1 MARSLYQ
8 AEYLLRETLL
18 GLRRGGWMNWAAIS
32 TVAVLLL
39 LFGIGLQGS
48 WQLGEFFNQYGNQL
62 EVSAYLNTGIAAKDL
77 QPTVQKLP
85 NVKQVTPVSKEE
97 AWAALSKE
105 LGISDL
111 KATTQQLSGNP
122 LVDELRVQANSPGVV
137 PQLAEALKKVNGVE
151 TVQYVGEVVQQV
163 TELNHNLR
171 FISFGVI
178 GFLTLSAIAVITTT
192 LRLVIAARSQEIEV
206 MRLVG
211 ATRSTI
217 YLPFLLQ
224 GITFGIAGAAI
235 AWVFIQS
242 LLITLGRLA
251 AGQADLLQGLLM
263 DSGKGWILPLVL
275 VGFGGAIGLI
285 GSLFAVQAIGRR

>member
-18 GLRRGGWMNWAAIS
+18 GLRRGGWMNWAAVS

-48 WQLGEFFNQYGNQL
+48 WQLGEFFNRYGNQL

-77 QPTVQKLP
+77 QPVIQKLP
-85 NVKQVTPVSKEE
+85 NVKQVMPVSKEE

-122 LVDELRVQANSPGVV
+122 LVDELRVQATSPGVV

-251 AGQADLLQGLLM
+251 SGQADLLQGLLM

>member
-48 WQLGEFFNQYGNQL
+48 WQLGEFFNRYGNQL

-77 QPTVQKLP
+77 QPTIQKLP
-85 NVKQVTPVSKEE
+85 NVNRVIPVSKEE

-122 LVDELRVQANSPGVV
+122 LVDELRVQANSPRGV

-211 ATRSTI
+211 ATRTTI

-242 LLITLGRLA
+242 LLVTLGRLA

-263 DSGKGWILPLVL
+263 DTGKGWILPLVL

>member
-48 WQLGEFFNQYGNQL
+48 WQLGEFFNRYGNQL

-77 QPTVQKLP
+77 QPTIQKLP
-85 NVKQVTPVSKEE
+85 DVKQVTPVSKEE

-192 LRLVIAARSQEIEV
+192 LRLVIVARSQEIEV

-211 ATRSTI
+211 ATRTTI

-251 AGQADLLQGLLM
+251 AGQTDLLQGLLM

>member
-48 WQLGEFFNQYGNQL
+48 WQLGEFFNRYGNQL

-77 QPTVQKLP
+77 QPTIQKLP

-122 LVDELRVQANSPGVV
+122 LVDEVRVQANSPSNV

-163 TELNHNLR
+163 SELNHNLR

-192 LRLVIAARSQEIEV
+192 LRLVIVARSQEIEV

-211 ATRSTI
+211 ATRTTI

-242 LLITLGRLA
+242 LLITLGKLA

-275 VGFGGAIGLI
+275 MGFGGAIGLI

>member
-48 WQLGEFFNQYGNQL
+48 WQLGEFFNRYGNQL
-62 EVSAYLNTGIAAKDL
+62 EISAYLNTGVAAPDL
-77 QPTVQKLP
+77 QPIIQKLP
-85 NVKQVTPVSKEE
+85 NVSSVKTVSKEE

-105 LGISDL
+105 LGVTDL

-122 LVDELRVQANSPGVV
+122 LVDELRVQANSPAAV

-151 TVQYVGEVVQQV
+151 TVQYLGEVVQQV
-163 TELNHNLR
+163 AELNQNLR
-171 FISFGVI
+171 FVSVGVI
-178 GFLTLSAIAVITTT
+178 GFLTFSAIAVITTT

-211 ATRSTI
+211 ATRTTI
-217 YLPFLLQ
+217 YFPFLLQ

-235 AWVFIQS
+235 AWVLIQS
-242 LLITLGRLA
+242 LLVTLSRFVA
-251 AGQADLLQGLLM
+251 QQTDLLQGLLI
-263 DSGKGWILPLVL
+263 DSGKGVILPLIL

-285 GSLFAVQAIGRR
+285 GSLFAVQTIGRR

>member
-48 WQLGEFFNQYGNQL
+48 WQLGEFFNRYGNQL
-62 EVSAYLNTGIAAKDL
+62 EISAYLDSGVAGKDL
-77 QPTVQKLP
+77 QPTIQKLP
-85 NVKQVTPVSKEE
+85 NVTTVTTITKEE
-97 AWAALSKE
+97 AWAALAKE
-105 LGISDL
+105 LGSTDL
-111 KATTQQLSGNP
+111 KATTAQLSGNP
-122 LVDELRVQANSPGVV
+122 LVDEIRVQANSPTAVV
-137 PQLAEALKKVNGVE
+137 GLAEALKKVRGVE

-171 FISFGVI
+171 LISFGVI
-178 GFLTLSAIAVITTT
+178 GFLTLSSIAVITTT

-211 ATRSTI
+211 ATRMTI

-224 GITFGIAGAAI
+224 GIIFGLAGAAI
-235 AWVFIQS
+235 AWIFIQS
-242 LLITLGRLA
+242 LLITLSRVA
-251 AGQADLLQGLLM
+251 SQQADLFQGLLI

-275 VGFGGAIGLI
+275 LSFGGTIGLI
-285 GSLFAVQAIGRR
+285 GSLFAVQTIGRR

>member
-18 GLRRGGWMNWAAIS
+18 GLRRGGWMNWAAVS

-48 WQLGEFFNQYGNQL
+48 WQLGEFFNRYGNQL

-77 QPTVQKLP
+77 QPVIQKLP
-85 NVKQVTPVSKEE
+85 NVKQVMPVSKEE

-122 LVDELRVQANSPGVV
+122 LVDELRVQATSPGVV

>member
-48 WQLGEFFNQYGNQL
+48 WQLGEFFNRYGNQL

-85 NVKQVTPVSKEE
+85 NVNRVTPVSKEE

-122 LVDELRVQANSPGVV
+122 LVDELRVQANSPGGV

-171 FISFGVI
+171 FISCGVI

-211 ATRSTI
+211 ATRTTI

>member
-18 GLRRGGWMNWAAIS
+18 GLRRGGWMNWAAVS

-48 WQLGEFFNQYGNQL
+48 WQLGEFFNRYGNQL

-77 QPTVQKLP
+77 QPTIQKFP
-85 NVKQVTPVSKEE
+85 NVNKVTTVSKEE
-97 AWAALSKE
+97 AWASLSKE

-122 LVDELRVQANSPGVV
+122 LVDELRVQANSPSAV

-163 TELNHNLR
+163 TELNQNLR
-171 FISFGVI
+171 WISFGVI
-178 GFLTLSAIAVITTT
+178 GFLTLSSIAVITTT

-211 ATRSTI
+211 ATRTTI

-224 GITFGIAGAAI
+224 GIAFGIAGAAI

-242 LLITLGRLA
+242 LLITLSRLA

-263 DSGKGWILPLVL
+263 DSGKGWVLPLVL

-285 GSLFAVQAIGRR
+285 GSLFAVQTIGRR

>member
-48 WQLGEFFNQYGNQL
+48 WQLGEFFNRYGNQL
-62 EVSAYLNTGIAAKDL
+62 EISAYLNTGVAAPDL
-77 QPTVQKLP
+77 QPTIQKLP
-85 NVKQVTPVSKEE
+85 NVSSVKTVSKEE

-105 LGISDL
+105 LGVTDL

-122 LVDELRVQANSPGVV
+122 LVDELRVQANSPAAV

-151 TVQYVGEVVQQV
+151 TVQYLGEVVQQV
-163 TELNHNLR
+163 AELNQNLR
-171 FISFGVI
+171 FVSIGVI
-178 GFLTLSAIAVITTT
+178 GFLTFSAIAVITTT

-211 ATRSTI
+211 ATRTTI
-217 YLPFLLQ
+217 YFPFLLQ

-235 AWVFIQS
+235 AWVLIQS
-242 LLITLGRLA
+242 LLVTLSRFVA
-251 AGQADLLQGLLM
+251 QQTDLLQGLLI
-263 DSGKGWILPLVL
+263 DSGKGVILPLIL

-285 GSLFAVQAIGRR
+285 GSLFAVQTIGRR

>member
-8 AEYLLRETLL
+8 VEYLLRETLL

-48 WQLGEFFNQYGNQL
+48 WQLGEFFNRYGNQL
-62 EVSAYLNTGIAAKDL
+62 EISAYLNTGVAAPDL
-77 QPTVQKLP
+77 QPTIQKLP
-85 NVKQVTPVSKEE
+85 NVSSVKTVSKEE

-105 LGISDL
+105 LGVTDL

-122 LVDELRVQANSPGVV
+122 LVDELRVQANSPAAV

-151 TVQYVGEVVQQV
+151 TVQYLGEVVQQV
-163 TELNHNLR
+163 AELNQNLR
-171 FISFGVI
+171 FVSVGVI
-178 GFLTLSAIAVITTT
+178 GFLTFSAIAVITTT

-211 ATRSTI
+211 ATRTTI
-217 YLPFLLQ
+217 YFPFLLQ

-235 AWVFIQS
+235 AWVLIQS
-242 LLITLGRLA
+242 LLVTLSRFVA
-251 AGQADLLQGLLM
+251 QQTDLLQGLLI
-263 DSGKGWILPLVL
+263 DSGKGVILPLIL

-285 GSLFAVQAIGRR
+285 GSLFAVQTIGRR

>member
-48 WQLGEFFNQYGNQL
+48 WQLGEFFNRYGNQL

-77 QPTVQKLP
+77 QPTIQKLP
-85 NVKQVTPVSKEE
+85 NVNRVTPVSKEE

-122 LVDELRVQANSPGVV
+122 LVDELRVQASSPAVV

-211 ATRSTI
+211 ATRTTI

-285 GSLFAVQAIGRR
+285 GSLFAVQAIGKR

>member
-48 WQLGEFFNQYGNQL
+48 WQLGEFFNRYGNQL
-62 EVSAYLNTGIAAKDL
+62 EVSAYLNTGVAAKDL
-77 QPTVQKLP
+77 QPIIQKLP
-85 NVKQVTPVSKEE
+85 NVNRVTSVSKEE

-105 LGISDL
+105 LGIADL

-122 LVDELRVQANSPGVV
+122 LVDELRVQASSPGVV
-137 PQLAEALKKVNGVE
+137 PQLAESLKKVNGVE

-163 TELNHNLR
+163 SELNQNLR

-211 ATRSTI
+211 ATRTTI

-242 LLITLGRLA
+242 LLITLTRLA

-263 DSGKGWILPLVL
+263 DSGKAWILPLVL
-275 VGFGGAIGLI
+275 VVFGGAIGLI

>member
-48 WQLGEFFNQYGNQL
+48 WQLGEFFNRYGNQL

-77 QPTVQKLP
+77 QPTIQKLP
-85 NVKQVTPVSKEE
+85 NVNRVTPISKEE

-122 LVDELRVQANSPGVV
+122 LIDELRVQASSPAVV

-211 ATRSTI
+211 ATRTTI

-242 LLITLGRLA
+242 LLITLSRLA

>member
-1 MARSLYQ
+1 
-8 AEYLLRETLL
+8 
-18 GLRRGGWMNWAAIS
+18 MNWAAIS

-39 LFGIGLQGS
+39 LFGVGLQGS
-48 WQLGEFFNQYGNQL
+48 WQLGEFFNRYGNQL
-62 EVSAYLNTGIAAKDL
+62 EISAYLNTGVAAKDL
-77 QPTVQKLP
+77 QPTVQQLP
-85 NVKQVTPVSKEE
+85 NVNTVTPVSKEE
-97 AWAALSKE
+97 AWAVLGKE

-122 LVDELRVQANSPGVV
+122 LVDELRVQAKSPGAV
-137 PQLAEALKKVNGVE
+137 PQLAEALKKVRGVE

-163 TELNHNLR
+163 TELNQSLR
-171 FISFGVI
+171 WVSFGVI

-211 ATRSTI
+211 ATRMTI
-217 YLPFLLQ
+217 YFPFLLQ

-242 LLITLGRLA
+242 LLVTLGRVT
-251 AGQADLLQGLLM
+251 AGQGDLLQGLLM

-275 VGFGGAIGLI
+275 VGFGATIGVI
-285 GSLFAVQAIGRR
+285 GSLFAVQTIGRH

>member
-18 GLRRGGWMNWAAIS
+18 GLRRGGWMNWAAVS

-48 WQLGEFFNQYGNQL
+48 WQLGEFFNRYGNQL

-77 QPTVQKLP
+77 QPTIQKFP
-85 NVKQVTPVSKEE
+85 NVNKVTTVSKEE
-97 AWAALSKE
+97 AWASLSKE

-122 LVDELRVQANSPGVV
+122 LVDELRVQANSPGAV

-163 TELNHNLR
+163 TELNQNLR
-171 FISFGVI
+171 WISFGVI

-211 ATRSTI
+211 ATRTTI

-224 GITFGIAGAAI
+224 GIAFGIAGAAI

-242 LLITLGRLA
+242 LLITLSRLA

-263 DSGKGWILPLVL
+263 DSGKGWVLPLVL

-285 GSLFAVQAIGRR
+285 GSLFAVQTIGRR

>member
-48 WQLGEFFNQYGNQL
+48 WQLGEFFNRYGNQL

-85 NVKQVTPVSKEE
+85 NVQKVTPVAKEE

-211 ATRSTI
+211 ATRTTI

>member
-1 MARSLYQ
+1 
-8 AEYLLRETLL
+8 
-18 GLRRGGWMNWAAIS
+18 
-32 TVAVLLL
+32 
-39 LFGIGLQGS
+39 
-48 WQLGEFFNQYGNQL
+48 
-62 EVSAYLNTGIAAKDL
+62 
-77 QPTVQKLP
+77 
-85 NVKQVTPVSKEE
+85 
-97 AWAALSKE
+97 
-105 LGISDL
+105 
-111 KATTQQLSGNP
+111 
-122 LVDELRVQANSPGVV
+122 
-137 PQLAEALKKVNGVE
+137 
-151 TVQYVGEVVQQV
+151 
-163 TELNHNLR
+163 
-171 FISFGVI
+171 
-178 GFLTLSAIAVITTT
+178 
-192 LRLVIAARSQEIEV
+192 

-211 ATRSTI
+211 ATRTTI

>member
-48 WQLGEFFNQYGNQL
+48 WQLGEFFNRYGNQL

-77 QPTVQKLP
+77 QPTIQKLP

-122 LVDELRVQANSPGVV
+122 LVDELRVQATSPGVV
-137 PQLAEALKKVNGVE
+137 PQLAEALKKVNGIE

-211 ATRSTI
+211 ATRTTI